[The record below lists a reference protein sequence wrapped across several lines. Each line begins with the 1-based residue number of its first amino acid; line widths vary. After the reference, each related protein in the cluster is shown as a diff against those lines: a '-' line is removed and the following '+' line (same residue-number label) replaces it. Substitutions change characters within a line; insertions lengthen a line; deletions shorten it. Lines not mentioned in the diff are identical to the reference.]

1 MYRLVCGWVV
11 HVGVL
16 LPLGWVWLRGIL
28 CVCVHVCE
36 KTEQEEGVFEMAK
49 CDWSVPCWATNYA
62 EIGYS
67 TIRLFHIHHFSLY
80 VKCGKLFWW
89 SFKEI
94 FGETQ
99 KAKVRKKQCVLLS
112 CLCVSKTAIR
122 KEQLKA
128 TLIKRAG
135 RNNSTVLNLFFVE
148 SRSYPQKKKH
158 SHQVSNTVC
167 RQSLLLFNKLD

>member
-36 KTEQEEGVFEMAK
+36 KTEQEGGVFEMAK

-148 SRSYPQKKKH
+148 SRSYPQKKKTQPP
-158 SHQVSNTVC
+158 S
-167 RQSLLLFNKLD
+167 F

>member
-1 MYRLVCGWVV
+1 MQIGTKTTFEGALFKFHCLNPQNKPLYSLVQLVHQFPDNESDVKVV
-11 HVGVL
+11 SQCIGQCVG
-16 LPLGWVWLRGIL
+16 GYYTWGIL

-36 KTEQEEGVFEMAK
+36 KTEQEGGVFEMAK

-62 EIGYS
+62 EIGYN

-99 KAKVRKKQCVLLS
+99 KAKVRKNSVCCCHVCVFARRLLERNS
-112 CLCVSKTAIR
+112 SR
-122 KEQLKA
+122 K
-128 TLIKRAG
+128 
-135 RNNSTVLNLFFVE
+135 
-148 SRSYPQKKKH
+148 P
-158 SHQVSNTVC
+158 
-167 RQSLLLFNKLD
+167 